1 MERRFTILFLL
12 LSHVLTAFAAHAKR
26 ELTLTWEEGAPNG
39 QSRHMIRTNGQFPS
53 PTLIFDEGD
62 DVEIVVHNHM
72 HQNTTIHWHGILMQD
87 TPWSDGVPGLS
98 QAPIEPGE
106 SYIYRFTAY
115 PPGQYWYH
123 SHSRATLLD
132 GLYGALFIRRKPGT
146 PGPWAMISEDPV
158 EIQAMERA
166 ANDPRIIMLSDW
178 DYYNSSQYKE
188 ADANS
193 HLQIFC
199 VDSIL
204 INGKGSVYCPGHQ
217 WLIDKQIPF
226 MLRSWPN
233 DTITD
238 KGCFPFVP
246 STEGPW
252 LKDGNVSAIP
262 PGLQEG
268 CVPYTGPT
276 EIIEV
281 DARDRWVSIN
291 WIGGSTFK
299 TLQPTIDEHEM
310 WIYEVDGHYIEPRR
324 ADTFLIWAGERYS
337 ALVRLDKKPM
347 DYSIRV
353 PDGGYSQMITA
364 FGILRYKN
372 GDPDA
377 RRPPDRFGVTT
388 ISQPYFGYNAWPT
401 RDGIVFLDKLD
412 LPPWPPKVP
421 FTGDGDAMHVLYL
434 GKANSTWEFTLS
446 GKKKY
451 PSDRSAYQPL
461 LYNVNSPEARDD
473 DLIIRTQNG
482 TWQDIVLQVG
492 HSPLWP
498 VDFPHVVHKHANKFW
513 RLGSGQGLWNYSSV
527 AEAVAD
533 HPENFNLVNP
543 PYRDTFL
550 TEFTGTMW
558 VVLRYQ
564 VTCPGA
570 WLLHCHFEMHL
581 DNGMA
586 MAILDG
592 VDKWPEVP
600 DEYALGSHGF
610 RVEEK
615 SELQNTF
622 LQQVI
627 GWLVSQVSAWLLG
640 AAIVASC
647 IAVWAVVRLRRWRK
661 ERQAITIN
669 YSPLASGP
677 MVSQDD
683 KDGLLS
689 FISHP

>member
-1 MERRFTILFLL
+1 MPL
-12 LSHVLTAFAAHAKR
+12 
-26 ELTLTWEEGAPNG
+26 
-39 QSRHMIRTNGQFPS
+39 
-53 PTLIFDEGD
+53 
-62 DVEIVVHNHM
+62 
-72 HQNTTIHWHGILMQD
+72 
-87 TPWSDGVPGLS
+87 
-98 QAPIEPGE
+98 
-106 SYIYRFTAY
+106 
-115 PPGQYWYH
+115 
-123 SHSRATLLD
+123 
-132 GLYGALFIRRKPGT
+132 
-146 PGPWAMISEDPV
+146 
-158 EIQAMERA
+158 
-166 ANDPRIIMLSDW
+166 
-178 DYYNSSQYKE
+178 
-188 ADANS
+188 
-193 HLQIFC
+193 
-199 VDSIL
+199 
-204 INGKGSVYCPGHQ
+204 
-217 WLIDKQIPF
+217 
-226 MLRSWPN
+226 
-233 DTITD
+233 
-238 KGCFPFVP
+238 VP
-246 STEGPW
+246 SCGTREVIF
-252 LKDGNVSAIP
+252 NASAIP

-268 CVPYTGPT
+268 CVPYTGLT

-353 PDGGYSQMITA
+353 PDGGYSQMIAA

-372 GDPDA
+372 GDPGA
-377 RRPPDRFGVTT
+377 RRPADRFGVTT
-388 ISQPYFGYNAWPT
+388 ISQPYFDYNARPT

-412 LPPWPPKVP
+412 LPPWRPKVS

-451 PSDRSAYQPL
+451 PSDRSAYHPL
-461 LYNVNSPEARDD
+461 LYN
-473 DLIIRTQNG
+473 NG

-513 RLGSGQGLWNYSSV
+513 RLGSGQGIWNYSSV

-533 HPENFNLVNP
+533 HPENFNLINP

-564 VTCPGA
+564 VTCLGA

-592 VDKWPEVP
+592 ADKWPEVP

-610 RVEEK
+610 LVEDK
-615 SELQNTF
+615 NELQSTF
-622 LQQVI
+622 FQHVI
-627 GWLVSQVSAWLLG
+627 GGLVSPVSARLLG
-640 AAIVASC
+640 AATIAFC
-647 IAVWAVVRLRRWRK
+647 IAAWAVVRLIRWRK
-661 ERQAITIN
+661 ERQPMTIN